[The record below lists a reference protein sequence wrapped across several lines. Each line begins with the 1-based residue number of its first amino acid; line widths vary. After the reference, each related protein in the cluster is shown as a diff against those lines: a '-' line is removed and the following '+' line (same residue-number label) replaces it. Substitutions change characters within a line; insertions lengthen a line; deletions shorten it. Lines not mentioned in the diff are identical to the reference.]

1 MRLCEILGCGRRG
14 RGGSIA
20 RHATIREDLADE
32 IQGAGAVQ
40 AAVVSLLGEAGVVG
54 GCCFAEARI
63 AILERGDG
71 AVTCGGI
78 SLGTAGQKVTT

>member
-14 RGGSIA
+14 RGWSIA

-32 IQGAGAVQ
+32 IQGAGAAQ
-40 AAVVSLLGEAGVVG
+40 AAVVSLLGETGVVG
-54 GCCFAEARI
+54 GGCFAEARI

-78 SLGTAGQKVTT
+78 SLGTAGQKVTP

>member
-1 MRLCEILGCGRRG
+1 MRLCEILGRGRRSWG
-14 RGGSIA
+14 VAG
-20 RHATIREDLADE
+20 HTTIREDLADE
-32 IQGAGAVQ
+32 IQGAGAIQ
-40 AAVVSLLGEAGVVG
+40 AAVVSLLGETGVVG
-54 GCCFAEARI
+54 GGCFAEARI